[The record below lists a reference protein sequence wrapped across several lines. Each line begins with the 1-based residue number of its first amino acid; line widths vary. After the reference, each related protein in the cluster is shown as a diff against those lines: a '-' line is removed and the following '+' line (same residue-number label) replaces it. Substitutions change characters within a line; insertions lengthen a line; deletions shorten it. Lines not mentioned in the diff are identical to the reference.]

1 MACRALV
8 RRGKVR
14 LGMFRRGIARF
25 GMEQGGGL
33 TPSATGGD
41 SMRKN
46 FDAPM
51 IYFRVSKKMRNEIK
65 EEARLQGV
73 SMSELIR
80 LAIGDFLEIME
91 ADEV

>member
-14 LGMFRRGIARF
+14 LGVFRRGIARF
-25 GMEQGGGL
+25 GVEQGGGL

-41 SMRKN
+41 SMKK

-51 IYFRVSKKMRNEIK
+51 LYFRASKKMRDEIK
-65 EEARLQGV
+65 KEARLQGL

-80 LAIGDFLEIME
+80 LAIGDFLEICE